1 MFQSLIESLNEQG
14 ASVRAYE
21 ACARKARA
29 RIVDEPE
36 NAAALFLISV
46 AAQRFV
52 DAYDD
57 QPLTV
62 DAANEELG
70 AFKSYVDVLE
80 KAFSNGSADEKVAA
94 LNRVAAQLGT
104 PKA

>member
-21 ACARKARA
+21 ACARRARA

-36 NAAALFLISV
+36 NAAALFLIAV

-70 AFKSYVDVLE
+70 AFKTYVDALE
-80 KAFSNGSADEKVAA
+80 SAFSNGSSDDKVAA
-94 LNRVAAQLGT
+94 LNRVAAQLGA